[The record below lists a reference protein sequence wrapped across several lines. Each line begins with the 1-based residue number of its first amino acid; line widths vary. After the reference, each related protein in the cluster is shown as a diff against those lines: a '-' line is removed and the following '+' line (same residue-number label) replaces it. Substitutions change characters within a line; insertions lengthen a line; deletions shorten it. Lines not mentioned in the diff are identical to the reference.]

1 MAITTTTRPNQKI
14 QLYERLSTIS
24 PLRTSPAPPPMPK
37 VAEMRPMPV
46 ATRSRGNSSRMI
58 PNASGNTAPAAP
70 CTARPATS
78 SSRLLDSAAIN
89 DPTANSPSTT
99 TSMRSLP
106 NMSPSRP
113 RIGVAIEA
121 LSR

>member
-1 MAITTTTRPNQKI
+1 
-14 QLYERLSTIS
+14 
-24 PLRTSPAPPPMPK
+24 
-37 VAEMRPMPV
+37 MPV

-70 CTARPATS
+70 CTARPAIR
-78 SSRLLDSAAIN
+78 SSRLLDSAHISE
-89 DPTANSPSTT
+89 PTANSPSTT

-113 RIGVAIEA
+113 RIGVAIDA
-121 LSR
+121 LSRYTVRTQVTCVGVAPSSCWISGSAGATIVCSSA